1 MTFRAKVPAC
11 AVLAAG
17 LVIMPGCARGGVAVD
32 ADRGVYLVIVGTAL
46 ALVLAAWGLMFLLG
60 AHPAIAERAGR
71 WAARQ
76 AQRVRPGI
84 DPEEVARSSQR
95 LASLTWSAMTE
106 RAFWESLGLA
116 ASDLPLTCSR
126 ST

>member
-1 MTFRAKVPAC
+1 M
-11 AVLAAG
+11 
-17 LVIMPGCARGGVAVD
+17 D
-32 ADRGVYLVIVGTAL
+32 ADRGVCLVFVEGFAVQEG
-46 ALVLAAWGLMFLLG
+46 AGEPVEPVPVAAGLMFLLG

-84 DPEEVARSSQR
+84 DPGEVARSSQR
-95 LASLTWSAMTE
+95 LASLTRSAMTG
-106 RAFWESLGLA
+106 RAFWESFGLA

>member
-1 MTFRAKVPAC
+1 M
-11 AVLAAG
+11 
-17 LVIMPGCARGGVAVD
+17 D
-32 ADRGVYLVIVGTAL
+32 ADRGGYLVIVGTAL

-76 AQRVRPGI
+76 AQRVRSGIVPG
-84 DPEEVARSSQR
+84 EVAPSSRR
-95 LASLTWSAMTE
+95 LASLTRSAMSGRTL
-106 RAFWESLGLA
+106 WESFGLA
-116 ASDLPLTCSR
+116 ASDLLLTCSR